1 MMYDNLKKL
10 SFGMRR
16 FQYLIYIVYE
26 YDVDEYPSKIQVIH
40 DYPDPITLTK
50 L

>member
-1 MMYDNLKKL
+1 MYDNLKKF

-16 FQYLIYIVYE
+16 FQYLIDIVYE
-26 YDVDEYPSKIQVIH
+26 HDVHEYPSKIQVIR